1 MVFFIIISDVCPVQI
16 FPYISRL
23 PQVNSIFIWAINEQ
37 CHNILDE
44 YNKLNGLY
52 SEFDDLIQ
60 RIKESVTF
68 SEVQA
73 QSAYYTYH
81 NQKLIRDLT
90 QESSL
95 FVWFLLLVHI
105 ITKFPRNEQAKFD
118 TVKKCVECYGNNHYQ
133 LKQIKIFQDTYSA
146 NNIIKWYTKQ
156 SFVYK
161 LINKALRTEDVEEL
175 YAFRF
180 LIAELHLEITHQY
193 EKLKCKNDQ
202 TIILY
207 RGCKLFYHELR
218 KMDEDVGKLISMNGF
233 LSTSRSKDIALI
245 FAGTSKKTDIK
256 QSVLFEIECVM
267 RELVDVNTSVV
278 FADIASFSNYIDEEE
293 VLFGLGS
300 TFRIISCNYCQ
311 VSSIHIIKL
320 KVSNDGD
327 TLVKEY
333 IDLNNR
339 DFEKMPVEV
348 RFGRLLTDMGQN
360 EKAIRYFQKLLIE
373 NPAID
378 LPLVYFNF
386 ARIYHLT
393 GDYEN
398 SLRSYEIS
406 RKMIEEQQETSS
418 QQILSGSV
426 FNNIG
431 SVFYKKKEYDQAL
444 FYFKKGYQLR
454 LKILGISHRD
464 TAQSLNDMG
473 NVYFDT
479 RKYISALYYYEKSFE
494 IRKYLFP
501 IDHAEKA
508 ASIHSIALVRWKQN
522 RLDDALEYHLKSLD
536 MLKKVLPP
544 SHDDIAGSL
553 MCIGNVLTEQY
564 KFDKAIDYYT
574 TALHMREILFPNG
587 HPNVA
592 LSLYFLGCYF
602 EKKHAY
608 AEAIEY
614 YTKELEM
621 YK

>member
-1 MVFFIIISDVCPVQI
+1 
-16 FPYISRL
+16 
-23 PQVNSIFIWAINEQ
+23 
-37 CHNILDE
+37 
-44 YNKLNGLY
+44 
-52 SEFDDLIQ
+52 
-60 RIKESVTF
+60 
-68 SEVQA
+68 
-73 QSAYYTYH
+73 
-81 NQKLIRDLT
+81 
-90 QESSL
+90 
-95 FVWFLLLVHI
+95 
-105 ITKFPRNEQAKFD
+105 
-118 TVKKCVECYGNNHYQ
+118 
-133 LKQIKIFQDTYSA
+133 
-146 NNIIKWYTKQ
+146 
-156 SFVYK
+156 
-161 LINKALRTEDVEEL
+161 
-175 YAFRF
+175 
-180 LIAELHLEITHQY
+180 
-193 EKLKCKNDQ
+193 
-202 TIILY
+202 
-207 RGCKLFYHELR
+207 
-218 KMDEDVGKLISMNGF
+218 MDEDVGKLISMNGF

-327 TLVKEY
+327 TLIKEY

-386 ARIYHLT
+386 GRIYHLT

-464 TAQSLNDMG
+464 TAQSLNNMG

-536 MLKKVLPP
+536 MFKKVLPP

-564 KFDKAIDYYT
+564 KFDKAIDYYM

-621 YK
+621 YKRFLRIGHPVLIKAEENITRLKLLM